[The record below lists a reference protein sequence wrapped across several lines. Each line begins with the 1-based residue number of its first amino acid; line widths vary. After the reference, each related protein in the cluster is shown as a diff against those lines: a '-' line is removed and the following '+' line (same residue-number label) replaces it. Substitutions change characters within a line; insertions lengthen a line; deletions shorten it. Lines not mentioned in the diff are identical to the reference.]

1 MMLAAERRQ
10 LPYLFK
16 LRQTSGVKRLLERL
30 FRSEEWEALGQGW
43 QGLSSKL
50 QLQGWSRPRQVV
62 VLRRQIRHP
71 LALTQPDSAAPKQLS
86 LGLAEVVEQG
96 VLYEY
101 AVLVTSLDDEVATLA
116 QHYRD
121 RADAENNF
129 DELKNQWGWAGFTT
143 QDLKRCRVLAAAQAL
158 IYNWWGLFTRLVIA
172 DKHAEAITTRPLLLH
187 GIARRTHHGHQTTV
201 TITSLHAR
209 ARQMKAALQGASAF
223 LARVRAT
230 AEQLTQLQRWRLI
243 LSWIFRHFLRGRI
256 VGSTSW
262 VTDSI

>member
-1 MMLAAERRQ
+1 MI
-10 LPYLFK
+10 
-16 LRQTSGVKRLLERL
+16 
-30 FRSEEWEALGQGW
+30 
-43 QGLSSKL
+43 
-50 QLQGWSRPRQVV
+50 SRIGDVEVARAV
-62 VLRRQIRHP
+62 RNHP
-71 LALTQPDSAAPKQLS
+71 
-86 LGLAEVVEQG
+86 
-96 VLYEY
+96 
-101 AVLVTSLDDEVATLA
+101 SLDDEVATLA

-121 RADAENNF
+121 RADAESNF

-172 DKHAEAITTRPLLLH
+172 DKHAE
-187 GIARRTHHGHQTTV
+187 V

>member
-1 MMLAAERRQ
+1 M
-10 LPYLFK
+10 
-16 LRQTSGVKRLLERL
+16 
-30 FRSEEWEALGQGW
+30 
-43 QGLSSKL
+43 
-50 QLQGWSRPRQVV
+50 

-71 LALTQPDSAAPKQLS
+71 LALTQPDPAAAKQLS
-86 LGLAEVVEQG
+86 LGLAEVVDEG

-143 QDLKRCRVLAAAQAL
+143 QDLKRCRVLAGAQAL
-158 IYNWWGLFTRLVIA
+158 IYNWWGLFTRLVMA
-172 DKHAEAITTRPLLLH
+172 DKHGEAITTRPLLLH
-187 GIARRTHHGHQTTV
+187 GTARRTRHGHQTTV

-209 ARQMKAALQGASAF
+209 ARQMKAALQEASAF

-230 AEQLTQLQRWRLI
+230 AEQLTRAQRWRLI
-243 LSWIFRHFLRGRI
+243 LSWIFRHFLGGRI
-256 VGSTSW
+256 LGSTSW
-262 VTDSI
+262 VTEAI